1 LTEHNIVTDPTP
13 PHAKSEDPATATNAP
28 AANAPAATGSRWGRT
43 LGVLAALALLGGVLG
58 FLSGQLLRD
67 RDADSAVTT
76 TAETTTSVTRSVPE
90 VLPDFTLSTLEGPPR
105 SLSSF
110 EYDSLIV
117 NFWATW
123 CAPCR
128 REIPL
133 LRELRATRGDRGVEV
148 VGIAVDF
155 REDVERYAAEIGLDY
170 PLLIGEED
178 GLAAADAF
186 GVDPVFPFTI
196 FADAERRIV
205 ALKIG
210 ELHADEAD
218 FILDQIEQI
227 NAGALPVALA
237 REQIRDELRRLD
249 AQRAEKS

>member
-1 LTEHNIVTDPTP
+1 MTTSKWKIRSVSLII
-13 PHAKSEDPATATNAP
+13 
-28 AANAPAATGSRWGRT
+28 G
-43 LGVLAALALLGGVLG
+43 LGILGGVLG
-58 FLSGQLLRD
+58 YLFGQSAKQ
-67 RDADSAVTT
+67 ADESAVTQT
-76 TAETTTSVTRSVPE
+76 QDTRPARVVPD
-90 VLPDFTLSTLEGPPR
+90 VLPDFSLATLEGPPR
-105 SLSSF
+105 TLSSF
-110 EYDSLIV
+110 DYPSLIV

-210 ELHADEAD
+210 ELHADEAA
-218 FILDQIEQI
+218 FILDHIEKI
-227 NAGALPVALA
+227 NAGTLPVERA

-249 AQRAEKS
+249 AVRAEKTASTEKTPA

>member
-1 LTEHNIVTDPTP
+1 MTES
-13 PHAKSEDPATATNAP
+13 K
-28 AANAPAATGSRWGRT
+28 WGTRT
-43 LGVLAALALLGGVLG
+43 ISLIIALGVLGGVLG
-58 FLSGQLLRD
+58 YLFGRG
-67 RDADSAVTT
+67 T
-76 TAETTTSVTRSVPE
+76 VPE
-90 VLPDFTLSTLEGPPR
+90 PETATPQTSDARPARVVPDVLPDFSLATLEGPPR
-105 SLSSF
+105 TLSSF
-110 EYDSLIV
+110 DYPSLIV

-133 LRELRATRGDRGVEV
+133 LRELRTTRGDRGVEV

-210 ELHADEAD
+210 ELHADEAA
-218 FILDQIEQI
+218 FILDHIEKI
-227 NAGALPVALA
+227 NAGSLPVELA
-237 REQIRDELRRLD
+237 REQIRAELRRLD
-249 AQRAEKS
+249 AARAEKTPS